1 MSVPVKK
8 AMLRRSVF
16 YLFLLLLFAGCAGFS
31 VQNSSKAPGSAN
43 TSKNIRSDDNLILLP
58 SGSYKD
64 IDGNIHTVKSFY
76 LSPYEVTQGE
86 WKRIMKVNPSEFN
99 GTGYFP
105 PFPGEDQDKRPVEM
119 ISWFQ
124 ALEFCNA
131 KSIEEGLTPFYS
143 FEGSLKNKTALKN
156 PHANGYRLPTV
167 KEWEYAALSAGKD
180 AFMYAGT
187 NKTQGTLG
195 LNAHAWFTDNA
206 DFATH
211 EIGIKL
217 SNSLGFYDMSGNVFE
232 WCEDDLSS
240 ASVSGVW
247 KGGCAISGPE
257 ECRISYKGEYLP
269 DTRNSFTGLR
279 LARNAP

>member
-1 MSVPVKK
+1 
-8 AMLRRSVF
+8 
-16 YLFLLLLFAGCAGFS
+16 
-31 VQNSSKAPGSAN
+31 
-43 TSKNIRSDDNLILLP
+43 
-58 SGSYKD
+58 
-64 IDGNIHTVKSFY
+64 
-76 LSPYEVTQGE
+76 
-86 WKRIMKVNPSEFN
+86 
-99 GTGYFP
+99 
-105 PFPGEDQDKRPVEM
+105 M

-143 FEGSLKNKTALKN
+143 IEGSLKNKTAFKK

-211 EIGIKL
+211 EIGLKL

-232 WCEDDLSS
+232 WCEDDVSS

-279 LARNAP
+279 IARNAP

>member
-1 MSVPVKK
+1 VKK
-8 AMLRRSVF
+8 MMFRKSL
-16 YLFLLLLFAGCAGFS
+16 LFLVVLLFFSSCAGFNLQQS
-31 VQNSSKAPGSAN
+31 GRGAEHKKASHK
-43 TSKNIRSDDNLILLP
+43 TRIDDNLILLP
-58 SGSYKD
+58 AGSYT
-64 IDGNIHTVKSFY
+64 DGTGRIHTVESFY

-86 WKRIMKVNPSEFN
+86 WKKVMKVNPSEFN

-105 PFPGEDQDKRPVEM
+105 PFPGEQQDKRPVEM

-131 KSIEEGLTPFYS
+131 KSIEEGLIPVYLI
-143 FEGSLKNKTALKN
+143 EGSHNNRTAVKNVDAD
-156 PHANGYRLPTV
+156 GYRLPSV
-167 KEWEYAALSAGKD
+167 IEWEYAALSAGKD

-195 LNAHAWFTDNA
+195 LNAHAWFNDNA

-211 EIGIKL
+211 ETGLKL

-232 WCEDDLSS
+232 WCEDEGSLEPSS
-240 ASVSGVW
+240 RVW
-247 KGGCAISGPE
+247 KGGCAVSGPG
-257 ECRISYKGEYLP
+257 ECRISYKGEYRP

-279 LARNAP
+279 LARNAL

>member
-1 MSVPVKK
+1 MMFRKS
-8 AMLRRSVF
+8 L
-16 YLFLLLLFAGCAGFS
+16 LFLVVLLFFSGCAGFNLQQS
-31 VQNSSKAPGSAN
+31 GRGAEHKKASHK
-43 TSKNIRSDDNLILLP
+43 TRIDDNLILLP
-58 SGSYKD
+58 AGSYT
-64 IDGNIHTVKSFY
+64 DGTGRIHTVESFY

-86 WKRIMKVNPSEFN
+86 WKKVMKVNPSEFN

-105 PFPGEDQDKRPVEM
+105 PFPGEQQDKRPVEM

-131 KSIEEGLTPFYS
+131 KSIEEGLIPVYLI
-143 FEGSLKNKTALKN
+143 EGSHNNRTAVKNVDAD
-156 PHANGYRLPTV
+156 GYRLPSV
-167 KEWEYAALSAGKD
+167 IEWEYAALSAGKD

-195 LNAHAWFTDNA
+195 LNAHAWFNDNA

-211 EIGIKL
+211 ETGLKL

-232 WCEDDLSS
+232 WCEDEGSLGPSS
-240 ASVSGVW
+240 RVW
-247 KGGCAISGPE
+247 KGGCAVSGPD
-257 ECRISYKGEYLP
+257 ECRISYKGEYRP

-279 LARNAP
+279 LARNAL

>member
-1 MSVPVKK
+1 MKK
-8 AMLRRSVF
+8 AMCRKSL
-16 YLFLLLLFAGCAGFS
+16 LFLVVLLFFSGCAGFNIQQS
-31 VQNSSKAPGSAN
+31 GRGAEHKKSSHK
-43 TSKNIRSDDNLILLP
+43 TRIDDNLILLP
-58 SGSYKD
+58 AGSYT
-64 IDGNIHTVKSFY
+64 DGTGRTHTVESFY

-86 WKRIMKVNPSEFN
+86 WKKVMKVNPSEFN

-105 PFPGEDQDKRPVEM
+105 PFPGEQQDKRPVEM

-131 KSIEEGLTPFYS
+131 KSIEEGLIPVYLI
-143 FEGSLKNKTALKN
+143 EGSHNNRTAVKNVDAD
-156 PHANGYRLPTV
+156 GYRLPSV

-195 LNAHAWFTDNA
+195 LNAHAWFNDNA

-211 EIGIKL
+211 ETGLKL

-232 WCEDDLSS
+232 WCEDEGSLGPSS
-240 ASVSGVW
+240 RVW
-247 KGGCAISGPE
+247 KGGCAVSGPD
-257 ECRISYKGEYLP
+257 ECRISYKGEYRP

-279 LARNAP
+279 LARNAL